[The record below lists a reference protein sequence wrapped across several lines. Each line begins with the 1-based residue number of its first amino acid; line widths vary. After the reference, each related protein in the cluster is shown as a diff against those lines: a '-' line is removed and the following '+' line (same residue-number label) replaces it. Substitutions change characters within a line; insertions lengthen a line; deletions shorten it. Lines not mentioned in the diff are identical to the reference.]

1 MPAAHRGAHVHGAP
15 GGRPAGPL
23 RREDAGAPAAGQA
36 GGQRAGDGAGGD
48 GAAGGAAGEDAQ
60 CEGQG
65 RRGQAGA
72 GPPRAHA
79 AQLPARGRCSRAAGG
94 RRWLHPLPKLPHQ
107 DRQGAPGDAGEVC
120 AGAGGACRGG
130 GWRCCRR
137 GGHGDE
143 LTHACELLAEAGFE
157 GPWRVCMSARMS
169 VCMSACLTREPL
181 VVRVQGQFALGV
193 QRTSRTCVGEWRV
206 RLFVRACTC
215 VGGVARPV
223 GELCA
228 ASAEITL

>member
-1 MPAAHRGAHVHGAP
+1 MRCAKSVSKPGTCSRPRHV
-15 GGRPAGPL
+15 L
-23 RREDAGAPAAGQA
+23 
-36 GGQRAGDGAGGD
+36 
-48 GAAGGAAGEDAQ
+48 
-60 CEGQG
+60 
-65 RRGQAGA
+65 
-72 GPPRAHA
+72 A
-79 AQLPARGRCSRAAGG
+79 AQARACGPGTCSRPRHGPKAGLRYCHRFCG
-94 RRWLHPLPKLPHQ
+94 SGKAPKQAFINSTGLTRAKDCKQLVCTARPIRCTHPVLRPTPVPLTVGVQVHSQHVVRPSPPSH
-107 DRQGAPGDAGEVC
+107 RC